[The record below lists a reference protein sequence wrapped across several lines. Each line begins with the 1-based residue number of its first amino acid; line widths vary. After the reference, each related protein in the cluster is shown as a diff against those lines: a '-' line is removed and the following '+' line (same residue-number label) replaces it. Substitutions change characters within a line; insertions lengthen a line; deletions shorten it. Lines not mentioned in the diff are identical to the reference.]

1 MSQAQARK
9 SAFITPL
16 CTELLD
22 EFADT
27 HRLEKPLVYY
37 SELLQRE
44 VTVPAGFVTD
54 YASVP
59 RLPLAYLITG
69 GKGKR
74 AACLHD
80 WLYSGA
86 AADRK
91 SADRVF
97 AEALRAC
104 GYGIVTEGLMY
115 AGVRIGGGSHYT
127 APNLPQPAHVDAAL
141 AAANVEAP

>member
-1 MSQAQARK
+1 MKRR
-9 SAFITPL
+9 SAFLTPL
-16 CTELLD
+16 DTRLVD

-27 HRLEKPLVYY
+27 HQLLAPLVYY

-44 VTVPAGFVTD
+44 VTVAAGFVTD
-54 YASVP
+54 FASVP
-59 RLPLAYLITG
+59 RLPFAYMVVG

-104 GYGIVTEGLMY
+104 GYGRLVENLMY
-115 AGVRIGGGSHYT
+115 AGVRFGGGSHYT
-127 APNLPQPAHVDAAL
+127 EPNNPQPPHVDAAL
-141 AAANVEAP
+141 AASNVEAP